1 MGYLRFDYNAFLIKL
16 KHLKKKFCQSIV
28 DSKVQMDIQW
38 TPVYSILIFILGAG
52 SELPK
57 DSPLQHDTTSLRA
70 RWSSTNLHLQTRP
83 TTELA
88 PD

>member
-1 MGYLRFDYNAFLIKL
+1 LHFGL
-16 KHLKKKFCQSIV
+16 
-28 DSKVQMDIQW
+28 QW
-38 TPVYSILIFILGAG
+38 TPVYSILIFIPGAG